1 MNEPV
6 NVVVTGAAGNIAYS
20 AIFRI
25 AAGQMLGENQP
36 INLMLIDIEPA
47 MNALNGV
54 KFELE
59 DCAFPLLNSITT
71 TFNLNQG
78 FEQCDYAL
86 LIGAKP
92 RMKGMERKDLLKD
105 NGKIF
110 KPQGKAI
117 NEVASKKI
125 KVLVVGNP
133 ANTNALITM
142 HNAPTIDPKQFTSM
156 MRLDHDRSLAQVA
169 NKYNTNIKEVKKII
183 VWGNHSNTQVPDL
196 SNAEVSGKN
205 IKDIMNEDW
214 YKNDFIPRI
223 QNRGAEIIE
232 ARGSSSAASAANA
245 AITHM
250 RDWVSG
256 NNDWLSI
263 GQISNSNPFNIS
275 EDIMFSF
282 PSICNEGSYEMIK
295 DIEMSEIL
303 NDYIKITEK
312 ELIQERDSV
321 MDIVVLQAERGV
333 CCAKTGH

>member
-1 MNEPV
+1 MNKPV

-117 NEVASKKI
+117 NEVASKNI

-142 HNAPTIDPKQFTSM
+142 HNAPTINPKQFTSM

-169 NKYNTNIKEVKKII
+169 NKYKTNIKEVKKII

-196 SNAEVSGKN
+196 SNAEVSGEN
-205 IKDIMNEDW
+205 IKNIMNEDW

-256 NNDWLSI
+256 YNDWLSI
-263 GQISNSNPFNIS
+263 GQISNNNPFNIS

-321 MDIVVLQAERGV
+321 LDLL
-333 CCAKTGH
+333 

>member
-1 MNEPV
+1 MNKPV

-169 NKYNTNIKEVKKII
+169 NKYNANIKDVKKII

-196 SNAEVSGKN
+196 SNAEVSGEN
-205 IKDIMNEDW
+205 IKDIMSEDW

-232 ARGSSSAASAANA
+232 SRGSSSAASAANA

-256 NNDWLSI
+256 NDDWLSI

-282 PSICNEGSYEMIK
+282 PSICNEGSYDMIK
-295 DIEMSEIL
+295 NIEMSEIL

-321 MDIVVLQAERGV
+321 LNLL
-333 CCAKTGH
+333 

>member
-1 MNEPV
+1 MNKPV

-169 NKYNTNIKEVKKII
+169 NKYNANIKDVKKII

-196 SNAEVSGKN
+196 SNAEVSGEN
-205 IKDIMNEDW
+205 IKDIINEDW

-232 ARGSSSAASAANA
+232 SRGSSSAASAANA

-256 NNDWLSI
+256 NDDWLSI

-282 PSICNEGSYEMIK
+282 PSICNLS
-295 DIEMSEIL
+295 
-303 NDYIKITEK
+303 
-312 ELIQERDSV
+312 LIH
-321 MDIVVLQAERGV
+321 I
-333 CCAKTGH
+333 

>member
-1 MNEPV
+1 MKKPV
-6 NVVVTGAAGNIAYS
+6 NVAITGAAGNIAYS
-20 AIFRI
+20 AIFR
-25 AAGQMLGENQP
+25 AASGQMLGNDQP
-36 INLMLIDIEPA
+36 VNLKLIDIEPA
-47 MNALNGV
+47 INALKGV
-54 KFELE
+54 MYELE

-71 TFNLNQG
+71 TYDLNIG
-78 FEQCDYAL
+78 FEECDYAL

-110 KPQGKAI
+110 KPQGQAI
-117 NEVASKKI
+117 NKVANKNVKI
-125 KVLVVGNP
+125 LVVGNP
-133 ANTNALITM
+133 ANTNALIAM
-142 HNAPTIDPKQFTSM
+142 HNAPSINPKQFTSM
-156 MRLDHDRSLAQVA
+156 MRLDHDRSIAQIA
-169 NKYNTNIKEVKKII
+169 NKYKTNIKEVKKII

-196 SNAEVSGKN
+196 SNAEVSGEN
-205 IKDIMNEDW
+205 IKNIMNEDW

-263 GQISNSNPFNIS
+263 GQISNNNPFNIS

-295 DIEMSEIL
+295 DIEVSEIL

-312 ELIQERDSV
+312 ELLQERDSV
-321 MDIVVLQAERGV
+321 IDLL
-333 CCAKTGH
+333 

>member
-117 NEVASKKI
+117 NEVASKNI

-142 HNAPTIDPKQFTSM
+142 HNAPTINPKQFTSM

-169 NKYNTNIKEVKKII
+169 NKYKTNIKEVKKII

-214 YKNDFIPRI
+214 YKNDFITRI

-321 MDIVVLQAERGV
+321 LDLL
-333 CCAKTGH
+333 

>member
-1 MNEPV
+1 
-6 NVVVTGAAGNIAYS
+6 
-20 AIFRI
+20 
-25 AAGQMLGENQP
+25 
-36 INLMLIDIEPA
+36 MLIDIEPA

-117 NEVASKKI
+117 NEVASKNI

-169 NKYNTNIKEVKKII
+169 NKYNANIKDVKKII

-196 SNAEVSGKN
+196 SNAEVSGEN
-205 IKDIMNEDW
+205 IKDIMSEDW

-232 ARGSSSAASAANA
+232 SRGSSSAASAANA

-256 NNDWLSI
+256 NDDWLSI

-282 PSICNEGSYEMIK
+282 PSICNEGSYDMIK
-295 DIEMSEIL
+295 NIEMSEIL

-321 MDIVVLQAERGV
+321 LNLL
-333 CCAKTGH
+333 

>member
-6 NVVVTGAAGNIAYS
+6 NVVITGAAGNIAYS

-295 DIEMSEIL
+295 NIEMSEIL

-321 MDIVVLQAERGV
+321 LDLL
-333 CCAKTGH
+333 

>member
-1 MNEPV
+1 MNKPV

-92 RMKGMERKDLLKD
+92 RMKGMERKDLLND

-169 NKYNTNIKEVKKII
+169 NKYNANIKDVKKII

-196 SNAEVSGKN
+196 SNAEVSGEN
-205 IKDIMNEDW
+205 IKDIMSEDW

-232 ARGSSSAASAANA
+232 SRGSSSAASAANA

-256 NNDWLSI
+256 NDDWLSI

-282 PSICNEGSYEMIK
+282 PSICNEGSYDMIK
-295 DIEMSEIL
+295 NIEMSEIL

-321 MDIVVLQAERGV
+321 LSLL
-333 CCAKTGH
+333 

>member
-205 IKDIMNEDW
+205 IKDIMNDDW
-214 YKNDFIPRI
+214 YKNIFIPRI

-321 MDIVVLQAERGV
+321 LDLL
-333 CCAKTGH
+333 

>member
-1 MNEPV
+1 MNTPV
-6 NVVVTGAAGNIAYS
+6 NVVITGAAGNIAYS

-117 NEVASKKI
+117 NKVASKKI

-142 HNAPTIDPKQFTSM
+142 HNAPTINPKQFTSM

-169 NKYNTNIKEVKKII
+169 NKYKTNIKEVKKII

-196 SNAEVSGKN
+196 SNAEVSGEN
-205 IKDIMNEDW
+205 IKNIMNEDW

-295 DIEMSEIL
+295 NIEMSEIL

-321 MDIVVLQAERGV
+321 LDLL
-333 CCAKTGH
+333 

>member
-1 MNEPV
+1 MNTPV
-6 NVVVTGAAGNIAYS
+6 NVVITGAAGNIAYS

-110 KPQGKAI
+110 KPQGKAM

-214 YKNDFIPRI
+214 YKNDFITRI

-321 MDIVVLQAERGV
+321 LDLL
-333 CCAKTGH
+333 

>member
-1 MNEPV
+1 MNKPV

-71 TFNLNQG
+71 TFDLNQG

-169 NKYNTNIKEVKKII
+169 NKYNTNINEVKKII

-196 SNAEVSGKN
+196 SSAEVLGKN

-214 YKNDFIPRI
+214 YKNDFITRI

-245 AITHM
+245 AINHM

-263 GQISNSNPFNIS
+263 GQISNNNPFNIS

-282 PSICNEGSYEMIK
+282 PSICNNGSYEMIK
-295 DIEMSEIL
+295 NIEMSEIL

-321 MDIVVLQAERGV
+321 LDLL
-333 CCAKTGH
+333 

>member
-1 MNEPV
+1 MNTPV
-6 NVVVTGAAGNIAYS
+6 NVVITGAAGNIAYS

-117 NEVASKKI
+117 NEVASKNI

-142 HNAPTIDPKQFTSM
+142 HNAPTINPKQFTSM

-169 NKYNTNIKEVKKII
+169 NKYKTNIKEVKKII

-196 SNAEVSGKN
+196 SNAEVSGEN
-205 IKDIMNEDW
+205 IKNIMNEDW

-263 GQISNSNPFNIS
+263 GQISNNNPFNIS

-312 ELIQERDSV
+312 ELLQERDSV
-321 MDIVVLQAERGV
+321 IDLL
-333 CCAKTGH
+333 

>member
-1 MNEPV
+1 MNTPV
-6 NVVVTGAAGNIAYS
+6 NVVITGAAGNIAYS

-117 NEVASKKI
+117 NEVASKNI

-142 HNAPTIDPKQFTSM
+142 HNAPTINPKQFTSM

-169 NKYNTNIKEVKKII
+169 NKYKTNIKEVKKII

-196 SNAEVSGKN
+196 SNAEVSGEN
-205 IKDIMNEDW
+205 IKNIMNEDW

-263 GQISNSNPFNIS
+263 GQISNNNPFNIS

-321 MDIVVLQAERGV
+321 LDLL
-333 CCAKTGH
+333 

>member
-1 MNEPV
+1 MNKPV

-36 INLMLIDIEPA
+36 VNLMLIDIEPA

-321 MDIVVLQAERGV
+321 LDLL
-333 CCAKTGH
+333 

>member
-20 AIFRI
+20 AIFRV

-295 DIEMSEIL
+295 NIEMSEIL

-321 MDIVVLQAERGV
+321 LDLL
-333 CCAKTGH
+333 

>member
-117 NEVASKKI
+117 NEVASKNI

-321 MDIVVLQAERGV
+321 LDLL
-333 CCAKTGH
+333 